1 MSDLIETIVGIVI
14 IVAFC
19 TFLVNLAKDSP
30 EVVYEYETMSGE
42 TGEAVY
48 CGVLRNTY
56 CVLED
61 GTRVVNIKQYKR
73 VEK

>member
-14 IVAFC
+14 VVAVGV
-19 TFLVNLAKDSP
+19 FLIKLVEDSP
-30 EVVYEYETMSGE
+30 EVVYEYETTSGE
-42 TGEAVY
+42 TGEATHCNVY
-48 CGVLRNTY
+48 KNTY

-61 GTRVVNIKQYKR
+61 GTRVVNIKKYKR